1 MRRSNTPSGQGRQ
14 LSKGM
19 TRCVMSDDAFR
30 VSAFH
35 PFLRVRSL
43 ESAFEPLRT
52 FRSSVTPALRSAGDR
67 P

>member
-35 PFLRVRSL
+35 P
-43 ESAFEPLRT
+43 LRT
-52 FRSSVTPALRSAGDR
+52 LAGSSLQARALR